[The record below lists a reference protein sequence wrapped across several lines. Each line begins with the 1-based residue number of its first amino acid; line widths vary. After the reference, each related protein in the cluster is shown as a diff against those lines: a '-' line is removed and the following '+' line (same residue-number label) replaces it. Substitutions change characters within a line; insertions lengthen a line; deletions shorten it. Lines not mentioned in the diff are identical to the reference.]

1 MRRQLTEVPGLDY
14 ALVGGFLSM
23 PGFLEVYGYYD
34 AELGDWNID
43 TTVQQLISSLMTIG
57 TFVGSLLVGP
67 MSGKFGRRVG
77 LWSASLLNAVA
88 TAIMLG
94 TTSIGA
100 LYFARLLL
108 GMGSAISHYIVAD
121 DCVSGISVGWFLT
134 FSQLYVHEVAPA
146 HLRGITF
153 AVYQA
158 QLSIGSIVGASVDY
172 GTHSIDGRRAY
183 QIPLAIFYVAPLIQ
197 SIALIFFPGTVPSSA
212 NPQPLSMQ
220 VTEFAS
226 QKHRAGSWFKA
237 EKKQPRNRFV
247 VFATRTSTSS
257 SSKLN

>member
-1 MRRQLTEVPGLDY
+1 MVLSTGTQLTRLPGLDY

-34 AELGDWNID
+34 DELGDWAIR

-67 MSGKFGRRVG
+67 ISSKFGRKVG

-108 GMGSAISHYIVAD
+108 GRFPYRH
-121 DCVSGISVGWFLT
+121 
-134 FSQLYVHEVAPA
+134 Q
-146 HLRGITF
+146 
-153 AVYQA
+153 
-158 QLSIGSIVGASVDY
+158 
-172 GTHSIDGRRAY
+172 
-183 QIPLAIFYVAPLIQ
+183 Q
-197 SIALIFFPGTVPSSA
+197 SY
-212 NPQPLSMQ
+212 
-220 VTEFAS
+220 E
-226 QKHRAGSWFKA
+226 R
-237 EKKQPRNRFV
+237 
-247 VFATRTSTSS
+247 
-257 SSKLN
+257 